1 MKKSSLD
8 LVAECSDINE
18 TVIAALE
25 KGNTIEG
32 CQAVT
37 VLKLLRGKL
46 YEIEKSLTG
55 RNDES

>member
-1 MKKSSLD
+1 MKSSLD

-25 KGNTIEG
+25 KGNTADG
-32 CQAVT
+32 MQAVT

-46 YEIEKSLTG
+46 DEIERSLIG

>member
-25 KGNTIEG
+25 KGNTADG
-32 CQAVT
+32 MQAVT

-46 YEIEKSLTG
+46 WEIEKSLTG
-55 RNDES
+55 EE